1 MDRKTLYSFAMQ
13 VAKFKIPK
21 SEDRKCSMSFFGFA
35 RELTTKRLEIKDKLE
50 GKAFDLQVKFVI
62 TQRWISDRNRNTN

>member
-1 MDRKTLYSFAMQ
+1 MQ

-21 SEDRKCSMSFFGFA
+21 NEDRKCSMSFFGFA

-50 GKAFDLQVKFVI
+50 GKAFDLQVKFAI
-62 TQRWISDRNRNTN
+62 T